1 MFRGGIIELASPVEM
16 VRNIMAGT
24 WTEYERNGWHVVST
38 PLFTVMEKACQVGT
52 DMLPLAPWRQTYADL
67 VWEGGSSKQLLKP
80 NETRIVIS
88 GQASFVRVVLY
99 GQGDR

>member
-1 MFRGGIIELASPVEM
+1 MFRGGTIELSSPVEM

-24 WTEYERNGWHVVST
+24 WVEYERNGWHVFSC
-38 PLFTVMEKACQVGT
+38 PLFTVMEKACQEGT
-52 DMLPLAPWRQTYADL
+52 DMLPLSPWRQTYAEL
-67 VWEGGSSKQLLKP
+67 VWSGGSSKQLLKP
-80 NETRIVIS
+80 GETRIVIS